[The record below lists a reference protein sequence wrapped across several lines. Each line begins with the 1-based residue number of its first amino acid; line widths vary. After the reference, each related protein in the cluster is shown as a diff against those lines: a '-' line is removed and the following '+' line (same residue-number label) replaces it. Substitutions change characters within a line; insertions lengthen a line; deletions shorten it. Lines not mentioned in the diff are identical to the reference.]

1 MRIPINASS
10 RSASVKVAIIAF
22 LTLTLLIPLGMIK
35 GIVFDRQNNESVAAL
50 DIRTSWGGDQ
60 TITGPVL
67 KLPYKVENKTVYG
80 LPYEDEKVV
89 YLLAKELLV
98 TADVAA
104 EERYRGMHK
113 VPVFSATITI
123 RGKVDFAALDTLGIT
138 VEQITWSGAEL
149 FLGVSDP
156 MAISKIPL
164 VTANGSEV
172 NFTASGEGIDGFASQ
187 LSARL
192 GRQLGVS
199 QWQSA
204 LELDISLA
212 VNGSGSLR
220 FLPLAE
226 NATVTMSS
234 NWASPS
240 FTGRQLPA
248 VREVREDGFDAS
260 WHSTSMGRKLPAT
273 WIDTH
278 AAQLRTA
285 EDAFGTRFIQP
296 VGLYH
301 VIERATKY
309 AVLIIGLTFV
319 AYFLMEVVA
328 NLKLHPLQYLLV
340 GLANTLFYMLLL
352 SLSEHVGFDIA
363 YVLSALASTALV
375 SGYSATILLRR
386 SRAVVMA
393 GVLAGLYVFL
403 YLTLN
408 AENFALLAGSVGLW
422 IVLAVVMYLTRGI
435 NWYATGNGDQKQA
448 TGDGSSTAGAAQATP

>member
-1 MRIPINASS
+1 MRIPIIASS
-10 RSASVKVAIIAF
+10 RSASVKVAVIAF

-35 GIVFDRQNNESVAAL
+35 GIVFDRQSNESVAVL
-50 DIRTSWGGDQ
+50 DIKNSWGADQ

-80 LPYEDEKVV
+80 LPYEDEKVA
-89 YLLAKELLV
+89 YLLAKELLIS
-98 TADVAA
+98 ADVET

-113 VPVFSATITI
+113 VPVFSAAISI
-123 RGKVDFAALDTLGIT
+123 RGKVDFAALDTLGIAR
-138 VEQITWSGAEL
+138 EQITWSGAEL

-156 MAISKIPL
+156 MAISKIPR
-164 VTANGSEV
+164 VVANGKEM
-172 NFTASGEGIDGFASQ
+172 NFSASGVGIDGLASQ
-187 LSARL
+187 LSAQP
-192 GRQLGVS
+192 GRQLDDS

-212 VNGSGSLR
+212 VNGTGSLR

-226 NATVTMSS
+226 NASVTMFS

-240 FTGRQLPA
+240 FIGRQLPA
-248 VREVREDGFDAS
+248 VREIREDGFDAS
-260 WHSTSMGRKLPAT
+260 WFSTSMGRKLPAI
-273 WIDTH
+273 WIDMH
-278 AAQLRTA
+278 AAQLRAA
-285 EDAFGTRFIQP
+285 EGAFGARFIQP

-301 VIERATKY
+301 VVERATKY

-319 AYFLMEVVA
+319 AFFLMEVVG

-352 SLSEHVGFDIA
+352 SLSEHVGFDVA

-375 SGYSATILLRR
+375 SGYGAAILLRR

-403 YLTLN
+403 YLTLK

-422 IVLAVVMYLTRGI
+422 IVLAVVMYLTRRI
-435 NWYATGNGDQKQA
+435 NWYAGNGDQKQA
-448 TGDGSSTAGAAQATP
+448 TGDGSSTASAAQPAP